1 MRAIKYFK
9 KNGGL
14 SSGAGGM
21 NIVELAVVMA
31 ISGML
36 IVGIL
41 KLFKTSSDIWT
52 SSLHSI
58 DIQRKGRAAVEEI
71 TRFVRQSTSPI
82 TGISPGIGGTS
93 SSLKFAFMK
102 DTNTI
107 VNMEYFKSGS
117 ALYRVSGNSTS
128 TLIEAYV
135 DSIYFNHISSYVVK
149 IETFTLTKGTGKNQK
164 AITFERII
172 NIRNR

>member
-1 MRAIKYFK
+1 MKMNKYFK
-9 KNGGL
+9 KRDGML
-14 SSGAGGM
+14 SWSAGM

-36 IVGIL
+36 IIGIL
-41 KLFKTSSDIWT
+41 KLFRTSFDIWT

-71 TRFVRQSTSPI
+71 TRFVRQSTNPV
-82 TGISPGIGGTS
+82 TCISPEIGSTS
-93 SSLKFAFMK
+93 SSLKFTFIR
-102 DTNTI
+102 DTITFI
-107 VNMEYFKSGS
+107 NMEYFKSGS

-128 TLIEAYV
+128 TLIEDYV

-164 AITFERII
+164 TITFDRTI